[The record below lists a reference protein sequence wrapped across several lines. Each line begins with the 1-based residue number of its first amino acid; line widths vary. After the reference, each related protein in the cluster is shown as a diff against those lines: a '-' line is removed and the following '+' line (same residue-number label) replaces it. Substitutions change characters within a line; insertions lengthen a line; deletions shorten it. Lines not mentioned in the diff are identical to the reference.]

1 MITIIRAFCSEI
13 SFIYLFFINF
23 GNSILDSLQMIDPI
37 FTYCVS
43 MRNFMVIEEQ
53 LLIEQKYIYLN
64 NFDTRIKLSLKLN
77 YSMFIKIEPIYNH

>member
-1 MITIIRAFCSEI
+1 
-13 SFIYLFFINF
+13 
-23 GNSILDSLQMIDPI
+23 
-37 FTYCVS
+37 
-43 MRNFMVIEEQ
+43 MVIEEQ